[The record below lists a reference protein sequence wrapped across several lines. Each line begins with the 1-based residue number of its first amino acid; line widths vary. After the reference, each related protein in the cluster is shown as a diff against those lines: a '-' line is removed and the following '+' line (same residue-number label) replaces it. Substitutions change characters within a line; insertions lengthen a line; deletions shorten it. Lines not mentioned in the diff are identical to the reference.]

1 MQSFVWSDSLRLFA
15 INALSH
21 HAEMKGSFC
30 VMLHWFNAS
39 CVVWKRVKG
48 RGDVVY
54 RNGCVNRLSEE
65 QNSLGYFLR
74 YLEEAMHSLT
84 AHQFSQITEVV
95 VSIVFHILCSETR
108 FFNRHP

>member
-30 VMLHWFNAS
+30 VMFHWFNAS